1 MMAYQV
7 AGKAARD
14 ALFLSNFGARH
25 LPAIV
30 VTAALT
36 AIVLGILSSRLLS
49 RIGPGRLIPALMI
62 GSAVLQAVEWLGY
75 RHVPGWTAVVV
86 YVHVVSL
93 GAVITSGFWSVI
105 NEQLDPYTAKRNFGR
120 IAAAGTGG
128 GVAGGFIAERLAV
141 FTATET
147 ILLFLTV
154 AQVATG
160 ALLAVLPPVEVQRT
174 EKHVRARDLL
184 RRSGYLRNI
193 SYLVALGTF
202 SAALLDYVLKAQA
215 RHTIGPGEPL
225 LRFFAMFHTGTALL
239 SFLLQTTIT
248 PTFLSRFGLGA
259 GVASLPAAVTGGG
272 IFAVLNGTLPF
283 VVVARGLEAVI
294 RGSLFRAGYE
304 LLYTPMLPAEK
315 RALKSINDVTVDR
328 LGDALGGG
336 FAQLVIS
343 TASASAE
350 TVMMATGVAAS
361 AVSFTVARRINK
373 GYVRS
378 LERSLRHRAM
388 DLDLPEPDEATSAR
402 ASVSGSDTQTIMLGE
417 PAAPI
422 APPAWMP
429 PAAQQQWSDL
439 MSGERERIKGAL
451 MKGPALDRAMLP
463 NVIPMLRRK
472 SVSDAVDRALRGV
485 ADRNVGQFSDF
496 LLDSTTE
503 VIVRCKLPD
512 IIVEEGGKRAM
523 QALIAGLEDIHL
535 EVRFQCGRALDALR
549 QRSGIQYDHDVLYDI
564 IERELS
570 KSPDLEH
577 VFSLIGVVLPREPV
591 RVAFEALGASDPQLR
606 GLALEYLESAL
617 PSHISERLLQIVD
630 RPMET
635 VSSRPVDL
643 IRKEFLDLVHRAR
656 SENPHSG
663 GR

>member
-1 MMAYQV
+1 MAYQV

-36 AIVLGILSSRLLS
+36 AILLGVVSSRLLS
-49 RIGPGRLIPALMI
+49 KIGPGKLIPALMV
-62 GSAVLQAVEWLGY
+62 GSAGLQALEWFGY
-75 RHVPGWTAVVV
+75 RHFPGWTAVIV
-86 YVHVVSL
+86 YVHIVSL

-128 GVAGGFIAERLAV
+128 GVAGGFVAERLAV
-141 FTATET
+141 FMPAET
-147 ILLFLTV
+147 VLLFLTV
-154 AQVATG
+154 AQVATAAML
-160 ALLAVLPPVEVQRT
+160 ALLPPVEVNHT

-184 RRSGYLRNI
+184 RKSSYLRNI

-239 SFLLQTTIT
+239 SFLLQTTLT
-248 PTFLSRFGLGA
+248 PAFLSRVGLGA
-259 GVASLPAAVTGGG
+259 GVASLPAGVTGGG

-304 LLYTPMLPAEK
+304 LLYTPMIPAEK

-336 FAQLVIS
+336 FAQLAIS
-343 TASASAE
+343 TVGSSAE

-361 AVSFTVARRINK
+361 AISLSLARWINK
-373 GYVRS
+373 GYIKS

-388 DLDLPEPDEATSAR
+388 DLEASEPEEAVSTR
-402 ASVSGSDTQTIMLGE
+402 ASISGTETQTIMLGKPAE
-417 PAAPI
+417 PVEA
-422 APPAWMP
+422 PAWMP
-429 PAAQQQWSDL
+429 PAVRQQWSDL
-439 MSGERERIKGAL
+439 MSADRERIKSAL
-451 MKGPALDRAMLP
+451 IKGPALDRAMLP
-463 NVIPMLRRK
+463 TVIPLLRRK
-472 SVSDAVDRALRGV
+472 SVSDAAARSLRDV
-485 ADRNVGQFSDF
+485 ADRNVGQLSDF
-496 LLDSTTE
+496 LLDSTTD
-503 VIVRCKLPD
+503 VIVRCKLPE
-512 IIVEEGGKRAM
+512 IIAEEGGQRAV
-523 QALIAGLEDIHL
+523 QALIAGLDDIHL
-535 EVRFQCGRALDALR
+535 EVRFQCGRALDTLR
-549 QRSGIQYDHDVLYDI
+549 QRHGVEYEADVLYEI

-617 PSHISERLLQIVD
+617 PSHISERLIQIVD
-630 RPMET
+630 RPLEPGP
-635 VSSRPVDL
+635 SRPVDL
-643 IRKEFLDLVHRAR
+643 IRQEFLDLVHRAR
-656 SENPHSG
+656 SEEPRSG
-663 GR
+663 SR